1 VLHARR
7 SRDGV
12 IIATLVNALS
22 HHGLAADPNAAAEHV
37 AAVLNAPGLVPESEQ
52 WLRQQIDRITAELQ
66 SLPKT
71 AVCYF

>member
-1 VLHARR
+1 M
-7 SRDGV
+7 

-22 HHGLAADPNAAAEHV
+22 HHGLAADPNAAAEH
-37 AAVLNAPGLVPESEQ
+37 VLNAPGLVPESEQ

>member
-1 VLHARR
+1 
-7 SRDGV
+7 V

-71 AVCYF
+71 AVCCF